1 VFPLAAPT
9 GSWRVGLIQV
19 LGPTI
24 VSTRSD
30 AFDEALRLI
39 AARVLAGHGFK
50 FDGNRTFRRLS
61 ADQRVSELVN
71 FQLGQRSLAGKF
83 TVNLGVYVDGDIS
96 GVNVAQA
103 KEHHCPHGRRM
114 RIGHLIPAKLPVLA
128 KLPYIGFLFGP
139 RDKWWPCSGDPA
151 QLGAA
156 LSAVVDKIVL
166 YGLPWQKASGP

>member
-1 VFPLAAPT
+1 M
-9 GSWRVGLIQV
+9 
-19 LGPTI
+19 
-24 VSTRSD
+24 STRSD
-30 AFDEALRLI
+30 VFDDALRLI
-39 AARVLAGHGFK
+39 VVPVLAGHGFT

-83 TVNLGVYVDGDIS
+83 TVNLGVYVDGDSS

-139 RDKWWPCSGDPA
+139 RDKWWPCSGDSA